1 MTTSTHVYIGTSL
14 DGFIARPDG
23 DFAWLSKFA
32 DDEAIAAYNEFMAG
46 IDVIVIGRGTF
57 ETVLAFPAWPYDKP
71 VFVLS
76 SSIKEVPERLLDK
89 ASILSLKPEQ
99 MLSHLGEM
107 GFANAYIDGGK
118 VIQSFLAGDLIDE
131 LIISKVP
138 VLIGSGIPLFGFL
151 DGDIHYNH
159 VRTTIC
165 SNGLIRSYYNKQ
177 PI

>member
-32 DDEAIAAYNEFMAG
+32 DDDAINAYDEFMAG
-46 IDVIVIGRGTF
+46 IDALVIGRGTF
-57 ETVLAFPAWPYDKP
+57 ETVLTFPTWPYNKP

-76 SSIKEVPERLLDK
+76 RSIKEVPEPLRDK
-89 ASILSLKPEQ
+89 VSILTLTPAQ
-99 MLSHLGEM
+99 MLEHLGEK
-107 GFANAYIDGGK
+107 GFRSAYIDGGK
-118 VIQSFLAGDLIDE
+118 VIQSFLAADLIDE

-138 VLIGSGIPLFGFL
+138 VLIGSGIPLFGSI
-151 DGDIHYNH
+151 DADICYNH
-159 VRTTIC
+159 VRTTVC
-165 SNGLIRSYYNKQ
+165 SNGLVRSYYNKQ